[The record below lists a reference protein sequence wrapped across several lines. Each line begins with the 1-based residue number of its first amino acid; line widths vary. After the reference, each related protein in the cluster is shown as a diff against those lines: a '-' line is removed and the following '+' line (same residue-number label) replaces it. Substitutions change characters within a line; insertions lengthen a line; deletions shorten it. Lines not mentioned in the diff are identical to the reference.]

1 MARNEN
7 DPPENA
13 QQQQMPMI
21 LPGQPPGGQPPVA
34 LVEQPAKLIR
44 IASMIRELLEDVRQS
59 KPDEAGRKR
68 LREVY
73 ERALTALKEGVS
85 KELQDELETLT
96 LPLENTPSES
106 EVRLA
111 QAQLLGW
118 LEGLFQGI
126 QAALWTQHMQARA
139 EIDEMRRRRG
149 LPHGPEIGTREP
161 GLFLLGRR
169 PPAGGRLVEPPA
181 GGGSYLVTF
190 SASSISASSLGVTFT
205 PWVGSCQRCRTPSVF
220 ASGSV
225 RNTTS

>member
-1 MARNEN
+1 MARNEDDLRVN
-7 DPPENA
+7 SEHPV
-13 QQQQMPMI
+13 I
-21 LPGQPPGGQPPVA
+21 LPGQPQAQQPTPPA
-34 LVEQPAKLIR
+34 PMMEQPAKLIR

-73 ERALTALKEGVS
+73 QRALAGLKEGVS

-96 LPLENTPSES
+96 LPLDNTPSES

-139 EIDEMRRRRG
+139 EIEEMRRRRG
-149 LPHGPEIGTREP
+149 LPPGPEVGAREP
-161 GLFLLGRR
+161 GQ
-169 PPAGGRLVEPPA
+169 
-181 GGGSYLVTF
+181 YL
-190 SASSISASSLGVTFT
+190 
-205 PWVGSCQRCRTPSVF
+205 
-220 ASGSV
+220 
-225 RNTTS
+225 

>member
-149 LPHGPEIGTREP
+149 LPPGPEMGPREP
-161 GLFLLGRR
+161 GQ
-169 PPAGGRLVEPPA
+169 
-181 GGGSYLVTF
+181 YL
-190 SASSISASSLGVTFT
+190 
-205 PWVGSCQRCRTPSVF
+205 
-220 ASGSV
+220 
-225 RNTTS
+225 

>member
-7 DPPENA
+7 DLPENA
-13 QQQQMPMI
+13 QQQQQVPMI
-21 LPGQPPGGQPPVA
+21 LPGQAPGGQPPVA
-34 LVEQPAKLIR
+34 VVEQPAKLIR

-149 LPHGPEIGTREP
+149 HPPGPEMGPREP
-161 GLFLLGRR
+161 GQ
-169 PPAGGRLVEPPA
+169 
-181 GGGSYLVTF
+181 YL
-190 SASSISASSLGVTFT
+190 
-205 PWVGSCQRCRTPSVF
+205 
-220 ASGSV
+220 
-225 RNTTS
+225 

>member
-7 DPPENA
+7 DLPENA
-13 QQQQMPMI
+13 QQQVPMI

-96 LPLENTPSES
+96 LPLDNTPSES

-149 LPHGPEIGTREP
+149 LPPGPEMGPPRDP
-161 GLFLLGRR
+161 GQ
-169 PPAGGRLVEPPA
+169 
-181 GGGSYLVTF
+181 YL
-190 SASSISASSLGVTFT
+190 
-205 PWVGSCQRCRTPSVF
+205 
-220 ASGSV
+220 
-225 RNTTS
+225 

>member
-7 DPPENA
+7 DLPENA
-13 QQQQMPMI
+13 QQQVPMI
-21 LPGQPPGGQPPVA
+21 LPGQAPGGQPPVA
-34 LVEQPAKLIR
+34 VVEQPAKLIR

-96 LPLENTPSES
+96 LPLDNTPSES

-149 LPHGPEIGTREP
+149 LPPGPEMGPPRDP
-161 GLFLLGRR
+161 GQ
-169 PPAGGRLVEPPA
+169 
-181 GGGSYLVTF
+181 YL
-190 SASSISASSLGVTFT
+190 
-205 PWVGSCQRCRTPSVF
+205 
-220 ASGSV
+220 
-225 RNTTS
+225 